1 MKTVIFDMDG
11 TLLDSSRAI
20 EVSVNNTR
28 RELYGLAPI
37 QRDFIVR
44 TINDPSKNAFL
55 EFYGKT
61 KASAEELAFFEKEF
75 VKNYHEFAVL
85 YEGIDELLRHCK
97 RSGYFVALASNAPAY
112 TLQEILRKT
121 GSRELFDLVV
131 GADEHTPSKPDPAML
146 LRTIAL
152 SPHKKAIFLGDS
164 KKDELAAIRGAE
176 FLKNLEFPQGLKACG
191 ENLSANDDDLSAG
204 CGAGSEILSSD
215 GRNFS
220 AGGDAVGINID
231 ANEAGDKILK
241 SQNFTAGGTVCD
253 ANKANADDASRASGG
268 VSGKNFNS
276 SSADLSS
283 SDASALSFK
292 GSKITAKSTAGD
304 ATAQATTDEAISQTA
319 AGKALSAQLHLA
331 DLLGARLEYLQ
342 VSWGFGEPSEI
353 SRNARSVEQARKIID
368 AL

>member
-28 RELYGLAPI
+28 RELYSLAPI

-61 KASAEELAFFEKEF
+61 EASAEELAFFEKEF

-85 YEGIDELLRHCK
+85 YDGIDGLLRHCK
-97 RSGYFVALASNAPAY
+97 SSGYFVALASNAPAY

-146 LRTIAL
+146 LRTIAR

-176 FLKNLEFPQGLKACG
+176 FLQNLQLRSDKDGEDFSARGDTGG
-191 ENLSANDDDLSAG
+191 ENLS
-204 CGAGSEILSSD
+204 SS
-215 GRNFS
+215 GGNFN
-220 AGGDAVGINID
+220 AGGGTSRISID
-231 ANEAGDKILK
+231 ANEADADDKILK
-241 SQNFTAGGTVCD
+241 SQNFTASGTACD
-253 ANKANADDASRASGG
+253 ANEANVNEASRANGG
-268 VSGKNFNS
+268 ASGKNFN
-276 SSADLSS
+276 S

-292 GSKITAKSTAGD
+292 GSKIAAKSTAGG
-304 ATAQATTDEAISQTA
+304 ATAQTA

-353 SRNARSVEQARKIID
+353 SRNARSIEQAREIID

>member
-20 EVSVNNTR
+20 EISVNNTR

-61 KASAEELAFFEKEF
+61 EASAEELAFFEKEF

-85 YEGIDELLRHCK
+85 YDGIDGLLRHCK

-146 LRTIAL
+146 LRTIAR

-176 FLKNLEFPQGLKACG
+176 FLKNLEFSQGLKACG
-191 ENLSANDDDLSAG
+191 ENLSANDDDSSAS
-204 CGAGSEILSSD
+204 CGTD
-215 GRNFS
+215 
-220 AGGDAVGINID
+220 GINID
-231 ANEAGDKILK
+231 ASGADDKILK
-241 SQNFTAGGTVCD
+241 SQNFTAGGTACD

-268 VSGKNFNS
+268 ASGKNFNS

>member
-20 EVSVNNTR
+20 EISVNNTR

-61 KASAEELAFFEKEF
+61 EASAEELAFFEKEF

-85 YEGIDELLRHCK
+85 YDGIDELLRHCK
-97 RSGYFVALASNAPAY
+97 SSGYFVALASNAPAY

-146 LRTIAL
+146 LRTIAH

-176 FLKNLEFPQGLKACG
+176 FLKNLEFSQGFKACG
-191 ENLSANDDDLSAG
+191 ENLSANDDGFSAG
-204 CGAGSEILSSD
+204 CGAGGEILSSD
-215 GRNFS
+215 GRNFNAS
-220 AGGDAVGINID
+220 GDAVGINID
-231 ANEAGDKILK
+231 ANEADDKILK
-241 SQNFTAGGTVCD
+241 SQNFTAGGTACD
-253 ANKANADDASRASGG
+253 ANEANADDASTR
-268 VSGKNFNS
+268 GKNFGP
-276 SSADLSS
+276 SSADLGS

-292 GSKITAKSTAGD
+292 GGKIAAKSTAGG
-304 ATAQATTDEAISQTA
+304 ATAQTA
-319 AGKALSAQLHLA
+319 AGEARGAQLHLA
-331 DLLGARLEYLQ
+331 DLLGAQLEYLQ

-353 SRNARSVEQARKIID
+353 SRNARSVEQAREIID

>member
-85 YEGIDELLRHCK
+85 YDGIDELLRHCK

-146 LRTIAL
+146 LRTIAR

-176 FLKNLEFPQGLKACG
+176 FLQNMQLRGDKEGEDFSAGCDTGG
-191 ENLSANDDDLSAG
+191 ENL
-204 CGAGSEILSSD
+204 GSN
-215 GRNFS
+215 GGNFN
-220 AGGDAVGINID
+220 AGGGSD
-231 ANEAGDKILK
+231 
-241 SQNFTAGGTVCD
+241 
-253 ANKANADDASRASGG
+253 
-268 VSGKNFNS
+268 GKNFS
-276 SSADLSS
+276 SGGADFGP

-292 GSKITAKSTAGD
+292 GGKISAKA
-304 ATAQATTDEAISQTA
+304 AADEVAAQTA
-319 AGKALSAQLHLA
+319 AGKARGMQLNLS

-342 VSWGFGEPSEI
+342 VNWGFGEPSEI
-353 SRNARSVEQARKIID
+353 SRNAQSVEQAREIID
-368 AL
+368 GI

>member
-20 EVSVNNTR
+20 EISVNNTR

-44 TINDPSKNAFL
+44 TINDPSKKAFL

-85 YEGIDELLRHCK
+85 YDGIDRLLRHCK

-176 FLKNLEFPQGLKACG
+176 FLQNLQLRSDKDGEDFSARGDTGG
-191 ENLSANDDDLSAG
+191 ENLS
-204 CGAGSEILSSD
+204 SS
-215 GRNFS
+215 GGNFN
-220 AGGDAVGINID
+220 AGGGTSRISID
-231 ANEAGDKILK
+231 ANEADDKILK
-241 SQNFTAGGTVCD
+241 SQNFTAGGTACD
-253 ANKANADDASRASGG
+253 ANETNADDVSRASGG
-268 VSGKNFNS
+268 ASGKNFNS

-283 SDASALSFK
+283 SEAAALSFK

-304 ATAQATTDEAISQTA
+304 AAAQATTDEAVSQTA
-319 AGKALSAQLHLA
+319 AGKARGAQLHLA

-353 SRNARSVEQARKIID
+353 SRNARSVEQAREIID

>member
-20 EVSVNNTR
+20 EISVNNTR

-61 KASAEELAFFEKEF
+61 EASAEELAFFEKEF

-85 YEGIDELLRHCK
+85 YDGIDGLLRHCK

-112 TLQEILRKT
+112 TLQEILTKT

-131 GADEHTPSKPDPAML
+131 GVDEHTPSKPDPAML
-146 LRTIAL
+146 LRTIAR

-176 FLKNLEFPQGLKACG
+176 FLKNLKFPQSFKACG
-191 ENLSANDDDLSAG
+191 ENLSANDDDFSAG
-204 CGAGSEILSSD
+204 CGTGSEILSSD

-220 AGGDAVGINID
+220 TGCGTDGINID
-231 ANEAGDKILK
+231 ANEADDKILK
-241 SQNFTAGGTVCD
+241 SQNFTAGGTACG
-253 ANKANADDASRASGG
+253 ANEANADDAST
-268 VSGKNFNS
+268 SGKNFGS
-276 SSADLSS
+276 SDADLSS

-292 GSKITAKSTAGD
+292 GSKITAKSTAGG
-304 ATAQATTDEAISQTA
+304 ATAQTA
-319 AGKALSAQLHLA
+319 AGKALSTQLHLA

-353 SRNARSVEQARKIID
+353 SRNARSIEQAREIID